1 MKKCNVLTCNW
12 NIFLYNTERKPEDV
26 IDYVQFGFHY
36 TKFANLDRYSWQI
49 SITFAYKYILK
60 QNDPTISGD

>member
-12 NIFLYNTERKPEDV
+12 NIFLYNTERKPED
-26 IDYVQFGFHY
+26 Y

-49 SITFAYKYILK
+49 SIAFAYKYILK